1 MATVTF
7 PTNLGGDGTTVT
19 DDANVNT
26 GLANGGHRV
35 RFVPSLSQ
43 VITCMN
49 GALSQAS
56 SQVTA
61 ATLQASNAYTYAN
74 QAAASAATALNAPG
88 TNATSATSITISS
101 GSVTLSLSQTG
112 KSFVAGQFVQIVSAS
127 STANWMV
134 GAISAFNSATGVMTV
149 IVTATGGSGAASSWV
164 VSPSS
169 PPMLPSQSGYGGKA
183 LVTDGS
189 TASWTEVYP
198 SQSGNSGKSLTTN
211 GATTSWVGIAGR
223 QYFLSQS

>member
-43 VITCMN
+43 VITCVN

-61 ATLQASNAYTYAN
+61 ATLQASNAYTSAN

-88 TNATSATSITISS
+88 TNATSATSITIGS
-101 GSVTLSLSQTG
+101 GSVILSLSQTG

-127 STANWMV
+127 
-134 GAISAFNSATGVMTV
+134 FNSATGVMTV
-149 IVTATGGSGAASSWV
+149 MVTATGGSGVASSWV

-169 PPMLPSQSGYGGKA
+169 PPMLPSQTGYGGKA

>member
-1 MATVTF
+1 MASVTF
-7 PTNLGGDGTTVT
+7 PTSLGGDGSTVT
-19 DDANVNT
+19 DDANAST
-26 GLANGGHRV
+26 GLANGGHRQ
-35 RFVPSLSQ
+35 RFVPSLYQ

-49 GALSQAS
+49 GALTQAS
-56 SQVTA
+56 AQVTA
-61 ATLQASNAYTYAN
+61 ATLQANNAYTYAN

-88 TNATSATSITISS
+88 TNATSATSLAISS
-101 GSVTLSLSQTG
+101 GSATLTLAQSG

-134 GAISAFNSATGVMTV
+134 GAITAFNSASGVMTV
-149 IVTATGGSGAASSWV
+149 NVTATGGSGTLSAWV

-169 PPMLPSQSGYGGKA
+169 PPMLPSQSGFGGKT

-189 TASWTEVYP
+189 SASWTEVYP
-198 SQSGNSGKSLTTN
+198 SQSGNSGKSLVTN

-223 QYFLSQS
+223 NYFLSQS